1 MLNCWSI
8 CPSTMYSIMV
18 DSEGK
23 QKEDLSGST
32 CVKECGKDYPK
43 HTYGINVC
51 KKECDNGEFY
61 TLEEPNTCISKCND
75 TYPYIGEKN
84 ECLRIC
90 ENKKYYF
97 RMVSGKD
104 KCVSNCKDYGKFYI
118 ENDPKC
124 YDACPTD
131 QQMYYYNSNHKCLK
145 SCLYDPNEQ
154 YYYPKT
160 TYPQPCKST
169 NENKFY
175 YANKTI
181 VSSCSP
187 NYISGSGSFLCVEN
201 CDSKK
206 FMKII
211 VLVIVPQKHH
221 IFKKVEILLN
231 VLIVVEVIM
240 LYYSKMNA

>member
-1 MLNCWSI
+1 M
-8 CPSTMYSIMV
+8 
-18 DSEGK
+18 E
-23 QKEDLSGST
+23 
-32 CVKECGKDYPK
+32 
-43 HTYGINVC
+43 
-51 KKECDNGEFY
+51 
-61 TLEEPNTCISKCND
+61 CND

-84 ECLRIC
+84 ECLKIC

-97 RMVSGKD
+97 PMVSTKN
-104 KCVSNCKDYGKFYI
+104 KCVSNCKNYGKFYI

-124 YDACPTD
+124 YDVCPTD
-131 QQMYYYNSNHKCLK
+131 QQMYYYNSNHQCLK

-169 NENKFY
+169 NENKF
-175 YANKTI
+175 
-181 VSSCSP
+181 
-187 NYISGSGSFLCVEN
+187 F
-201 CDSKK
+201 
-206 FMKII
+206 
-211 VLVIVPQKHH
+211 PQKHH